1 MARKVSLII
10 VASATICAALASSAS
25 AANPIRL
32 YLNEGDAFRVLG
44 HSCGGI
50 QQEVF
55 VTGFAANGYP
65 QGNISMK
72 TTCGGSGRGGGGHS
86 TTYTG
91 TASAVWTW
99 FGETRSYGTIQGGLE
114 AKEATDSHGDR
125 VYNVGAAA
133 YLETGNPPLKPPAAP
148 ANVGAS
154 IFLSDE
160 PPEDLRMNVGWAV
173 DPETAVLIK
182 YSTATATP
190 VGSTAPVLSSSPGSY
205 FSSAVLQPVEPNT
218 TYRVT
223 VTSTDTE
230 GTSEPSAPIEITS
243 PNSDGEAEKKGKT
256 TNGCT
261 SDHGT
266 IKLSPGLTETPAVQ
280 KMTISGEL
288 AGCEGPAVPESGK
301 YTAKDVTTEAVTCAT
316 LSGATLEGTASKSF
330 SVIWNEEGG
339 SKGSLVLPLSEA
351 PLTGMTGSLSGGPF
365 ETATSFKATS
375 VSESFTGASTCGVPQ
390 GKKGIV
396 KPVKVG
402 AFSTSEVEFG

>member
-1 MARKVSLII
+1 MTRRIILI
-10 VASATICAALASSAS
+10 VAASATICVALASSAS
-25 AANPIRL
+25 AASPIRL
-32 YLNEGDAFRVLG
+32 YLSEGAAFRVLG
-44 HSCGGI
+44 HWCGGI

-91 TASAVWTW
+91 TASAIWTW
-99 FGETRSYGTIQGGLE
+99 FGETRSYSTPGGPLV

-125 VYNVGAAA
+125 VYNTGSAA
-133 YLETGNPPLKPPAAP
+133 YLETGSPPLKPPAAP
-148 ANVGAS
+148 TSISAS
-154 IFLSDE
+154 IFLYDE
-160 PPEDLRMNVGWAV
+160 PPEGLRMNTGWTV
-173 DPETAVLIK
+173 DPETAGLIK

-190 VGSTAPVLSSSPGSY
+190 VGSSAPILSSSPGSY
-205 FSSAVLQPVEPNT
+205 FSSAVLQPVEPST

-223 VTSTDTE
+223 VTSTDAE
-230 GTSEPSAPIEITS
+230 GTSEPSAPIELRS

-256 TNGCT
+256 TNGCA
-261 SDHGT
+261 SNHGT

-280 KMTISGEL
+280 TITIAGEM
-288 AGCEGPAVPESGK
+288 AACEGPTVPEFGK

-316 LSGATLEGTASKSF
+316 LSGATLEGTASKAF
-330 SVIWNEEGG
+330 SVLWNAEGS
-339 SKGSLVLPLSEA
+339 SKGSLILPLSEA
-351 PLTGMTGSLSGGPF
+351 PLTGMTGSLKGGPF
-365 ETATSFKATS
+365 ETATPFKATS

-390 GKKGIV
+390 GKKAVV

-402 AFSTSEVEFG
+402 TFSTSEVEIG